1 MALTPKTPGVYI
13 QEVSTFP
20 ASVAQ
25 VETAIPAFLGYTTS
39 ASAPSTPVRITSLV
53 EYEENFGGPRESVTV
68 PISGSSPN
76 FSVGSLTVDDT
87 NNLYECMQLYFANGG
102 GPCYV
107 VSAGTASGTI
117 TDTDF
122 TDPGKAI
129 EKISKEDEP
138 TLLLVPEAMGVANTG
153 ATNSG
158 TFYSII
164 QALLAQCNTL
174 QDRFTIM
181 DVYEGTTTA
190 LTDPI
195 AQMRTDIGTQYL
207 KYGAS
212 YYPQLKTTLSYR
224 SDAIV
229 FSGGPYDGDTLAEVQ
244 ELADVDSPAGVDAGT
259 FLLAIQEDLTA
270 ALGELIIALPPSCA
284 MAGIYAAVDA
294 TRGVWKAPAN
304 VSLSS
309 VSGVTEKITNE
320 GQEDLNVTSSGKSV
334 NAIRSFKDRGIL
346 VWGARTLAGNDNEWR
361 YVPVRRLF
369 ITIEESIKNATEF
382 VVFEPND
389 RNTWVRVRAMIQNYL
404 TGLWR
409 QGALAG
415 SKPEDAFFVN
425 VGLGETMTAQD
436 ILEGKLIVEVG
447 IAAVRPAEFIILNFS
462 HKLQE
467 S

>member
-1 MALTPKTPGVYI
+1 MALTTKTPGVYV
-13 QEVSTFP
+13 QEVSTLP

-25 VETAIPAFLGYTTS
+25 VETAIPAFLGYTTIDS
-39 ASAPSTPVRITSLV
+39 PPTKPVRISSMV
-53 EYEENFGGPRESVTV
+53 EYEENFGGPTQSVT
-68 PISGSSPN
+68 ISILGSSPN
-76 FSVGSLTVDDT
+76 FTIDDVEVDAT
-87 NNLYECMQLYFANGG
+87 NMLYECMQMYFANGG

-107 VSAGTASGTI
+107 VSTGTASGTI
-117 TDTDF
+117 TASDF
-122 TDPGKAI
+122 TGSTGALA
-129 EKISKEDEP
+129 KISKEDEP
-138 TLLLVPEAMGVANTG
+138 TIIVIPEIINLANTG
-153 ATNSG
+153 VADSG
-158 TFYSII
+158 GFYDVIKA
-164 QALLAQCNTL
+164 ALTQCNTL
-174 QDRFTIM
+174 QDRFTIT
-181 DVYEGTTTA
+181 DIYEGTTHA
-190 LTDPI
+190 LTNAID
-195 AQMRTDIGTQYL
+195 QMRADIGTQYL
-207 KYGAS
+207 KYGAA
-212 YYPQLKTTLSYR
+212 YYPQLKTSLTYR

-229 FSGGPYDGDTLAEVQ
+229 FSGGPFDEMTLREVQ
-244 ELADVDSPAGVDAGT
+244 LEAESDSGDAAGT
-259 FLLAIQEDLTA
+259 FLLAIQESLTE
-270 ALGELIIALPPSCA
+270 ALNNLVITLPPSSA

-294 TRGVWKAPAN
+294 DRGVWKAPAN
-304 VSLSS
+304 VSLSN
-309 VSGVTEKITNE
+309 VSGVTEKITDDA
-320 GQEDLNVTSSGKSV
+320 QQDLNVTSSGKSV

-361 YVPVRRLF
+361 YISVRRLF
-369 ITIEESIKNATEF
+369 IAIEESIKDATEF

-436 ILEGKLIVEVG
+436 ILNGRLIVEVG